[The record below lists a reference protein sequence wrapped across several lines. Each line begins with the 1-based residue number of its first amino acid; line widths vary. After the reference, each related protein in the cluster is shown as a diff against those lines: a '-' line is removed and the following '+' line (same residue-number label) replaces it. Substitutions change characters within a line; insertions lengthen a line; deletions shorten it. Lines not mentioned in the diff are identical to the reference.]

1 MEGRRVPVNGFGYV
15 SNKHLYDFMQDHQAI
30 WDQREEFVRD
40 MNPII
45 RNTIVERKQY
55 EAKREEIID
64 YYNEVQKSREQVAQR
79 ENTNWR
85 QDVERDE
92 GMVLDRLNGFQ
103 NQTG

>member
-1 MEGRRVPVNGFGYV
+1 MEGRRVPVNGFGYI

-45 RNTIVERKQY
+45 RNTIVERKRY
-55 EAKREEIID
+55 ESKREEIID

>member
-1 MEGRRVPVNGFGYV
+1 
-15 SNKHLYDFMQDHQAI
+15 MQDHQAI

-45 RNTIVERKQY
+45 RNTIVERKRY
-55 EAKREEIID
+55 ESKREEIID